1 MENRLKLFLANK
13 QFVSQFYSFGKKLHS
28 AQKIQLFLTLAITC
42 NLYTN
47 KVVKPKSCFHT
58 LKIKYSKMIST
69 MIQMP
74 FCEMLAKKSK
84 KKNKKP
90 TLNWKHYLPLN
101 EYINKKILYI
111 QITMNSLGNQID
123 IYMLLL
129 WSYICL

>member
-74 FCEMLAKKSK
+74 FCEMLAKKIQE

-90 TLNWKHYLPLN
+90 NIKLKTLN
-101 EYINKKILYI
+101 
-111 QITMNSLGNQID
+111 TID
-123 IYMLLL
+123 RIH
-129 WSYICL
+129 